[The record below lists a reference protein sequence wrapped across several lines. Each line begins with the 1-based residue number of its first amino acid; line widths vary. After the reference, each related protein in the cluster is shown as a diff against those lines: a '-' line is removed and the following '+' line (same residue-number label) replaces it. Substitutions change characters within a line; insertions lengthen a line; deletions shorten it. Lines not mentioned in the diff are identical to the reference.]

1 MGSGGGWRSASCH
14 QTARNRSARPYDWKH
29 LEGENGFLTDQVL
42 YMDTNILETTR
53 SGFFNQWES

>member
-1 MGSGGGWRSASCH
+1 
-14 QTARNRSARPYDWKH
+14 